1 MSNSEFADLY
11 IQKCNEA
18 QVLGRSAANTD
29 CGNCI
34 ELHKLNASNC
44 AALLDDVNLR
54 GRLLE
59 DPNLDADN
67 IVEKIVAYEATR
79 KTGQNR
85 NSGTANSARSNNRG
99 NNNRGGNNDN
109 NGNNN
114 RNRDDSE
121 SNVCTRCLDPNH
133 KASKCIWRKKSC
145 TFCGFTGHSS
155 TTCDKLKKAMDSG
168 SVVPPTPAAN
178 KSGKSGTTSRKFK
191 GKGKANMI
199 AGAEEEE
206 SSEEEDN
213 GVIHHVS
220 SAKHAPQTLM

>member
-1 MSNSEFADLY
+1 MNILEDYFSTTYPIHVRRADLAKLRKSNWMSNSEFADLY

-99 NNNRGGNNDN
+99 NNNSCLLYTSPSPRDRG
-109 NGNNN
+109 
-114 RNRDDSE
+114 
-121 SNVCTRCLDPNH
+121 
-133 KASKCIWRKKSC
+133 
-145 TFCGFTGHSS
+145 
-155 TTCDKLKKAMDSG
+155 
-168 SVVPPTPAAN
+168 
-178 KSGKSGTTSRKFK
+178 
-191 GKGKANMI
+191 
-199 AGAEEEE
+199 
-206 SSEEEDN
+206 
-213 GVIHHVS
+213 
-220 SAKHAPQTLM
+220 